1 MNKII
6 LISINGIGDIETM
19 KSINVDEKTMKEIF
33 KTYDR
38 LNISRKKDKDNMDY
52 SSIFKYDYSKRSTLD
67 INSYAKI

>member
-38 LNISRKKDKDNMDY
+38 LNISRKKIKIIWIILLYLNMIIVKDQHL
-52 SSIFKYDYSKRSTLD
+52 I
-67 INSYAKI
+67 